1 MKESLLVVGGTGFIG
16 FHIAKEGLNNG
27 FKVYSL
33 SKNPPIDKR
42 YLPKVQYINVDL
54 LNKENLLDYLKNLEI
69 NYVVNSMG
77 YVDHR
82 LFNNGGDEVYQNHF
96 SATKNLIYSLNKKK
110 LKCFLHL
117 GSSDEYGSNPS
128 PQLEE
133 SRESPI
139 SPYSLAKVST
149 CHMLQMLYKT
159 EKFPAVILRL
169 FLVYGPNQNK
179 DRFLPFI
186 IEESIKNKEYLVSPG
201 EQLRDFCYVDD
212 VVKGIF
218 IALKNEKIFGEIIN
232 IASGEPIK
240 INILLDKVLKILKKG
255 KPVIGGINYRDNE
268 SMSLYASIEKA
279 KNLLGWKPEIS
290 LNEGL
295 TKTINYFKDNV

>member
-1 MKESLLVVGGTGFIG
+1 MKEKLLVIGGTGFIG
-16 FHIAKEGLNNG
+16 FHIAKEGLNKG
-27 FKVYSL
+27 FEVYSL
-33 SKNPPIDKR
+33 SKNPPNEKR
-42 YLPKVQYINVDL
+42 YLSKVVYINIDL
-54 LNKENLLDYLKNLEI
+54 LNKDNLFDHLKNLEI

-82 LFNNGGDEVYQNHF
+82 LFNNGGDEVFQNHF
-96 SATKNLIYSLNKKK
+96 LATKNLIYSLNKKN

-149 CHMLQMLYKT
+149 CHMLQMLYRT
-159 EKFPAVILRL
+159 EKFPATILRL
-169 FLVYGPNQNK
+169 FLVYGPNQNN

-186 IEESIKNKEYLVSPG
+186 IQESIKNKEYLVSPG
-201 EQLRDFCYVDD
+201 EQMRDFCYVDD
-212 VVKGIF
+212 VIKAIF
-218 IALKNEKIFGEIIN
+218 IALKNENIFGEVIN
-232 IASGEPIK
+232 IASGDPVK
-240 INILLDKVLKILKKG
+240 INTILNKVLKVLKKG
-255 KPVIGGINYRDNE
+255 KPIIGGINYRDNE
-268 SMSLYASIEKA
+268 SMSLYASVQKA

-290 LNEGL
+290 LDEGL
-295 TKTINYFKDNV
+295 AKTIYYFKKNF